1 MPSNLKTHIKQVHI
15 DKIHYCTETGCNS
28 GPFNKYTLKTHLA
41 NVHLIGDVATVKC
54 KFCDK
59 EYANKEKVGKCPCKG
74 KQKDLKKKRAGFR
87 EKQKAERKIVKKS
100 QKSKP
105 HKNK

>member
-1 MPSNLKTHIKQVHI
+1 MRSNAKTHIKQVHI
-15 DKIHYCTETGCNS
+15 DKIHYCTQTNCNS

-41 NVHLIGDVATVKC
+41 TVHSIGEVATVNC

-59 EYANKEKVGKCPCKG
+59 EYANKEKVGKCPCEG
-74 KQKDLKKKRAGFR
+74 KQNDLKKKRAKFR
-87 EKQKAERKIVKKS
+87 KKQMAERKIVKKS

-105 HKNK
+105 RKNK